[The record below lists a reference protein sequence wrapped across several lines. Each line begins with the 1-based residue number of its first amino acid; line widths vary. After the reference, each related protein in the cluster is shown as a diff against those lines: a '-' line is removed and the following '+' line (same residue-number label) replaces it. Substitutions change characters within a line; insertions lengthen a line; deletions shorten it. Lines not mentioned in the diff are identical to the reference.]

1 MNLSG
6 FLNRKKI
13 KYIQDTIEEYK
24 KRSVEEQKYFLLA
37 SESAQKNLNKA
48 KSFKSY
54 EYLFNLYKEWDDYG
68 SIPLEIG
75 QYFESIINNP
85 KYNIGIH
92 RTGGFGT
99 IKLDDVYNSN
109 LLRKIFSEGLKNYGD
124 ASSGAH
130 IDGLIQPKK
139 TISMISSMLNAV
151 ILLKTHYKDSKGAII
166 TVFPSEFVNLEGEI
180 ISDKSD
186 VYYLTEDKTLTIKP
200 EYLVGFISENNGV
213 CEFYPKESFIS
224 KTL

>member
-1 MNLSG
+1 M
-6 FLNRKKI
+6 
-13 KYIQDTIEEYK
+13 
-24 KRSVEEQKYFLLA
+24 
-37 SESAQKNLNKA
+37 
-48 KSFKSY
+48 
-54 EYLFNLYKEWDDYG
+54 
-68 SIPLEIG
+68 
-75 QYFESIINNP
+75 
-85 KYNIGIH
+85 
-92 RTGGFGT
+92 
-99 IKLDDVYNSN
+99 
-109 LLRKIFSEGLKNYGD
+109 KNYGD

-139 TISMISSMLNAV
+139 TISMISSMLNTV